1 MDRKEKE
8 MERNIG
14 LVGLCLAN
22 LALFHQSI
30 LLTCEELALVG
41 FFTALRT
48 LLSAIFQGFNR
59 MKVQKHGGKVFLA
72 AKSTDLLE

>member
-8 MERNIG
+8 MKRDIG

-41 FFTALRT
+41 FFTALQT

-59 MKVQKHGGKVFLA
+59 MKVQKHRGKVFLA
-72 AKSTDLLE
+72 AKSSDLLE

>member
-8 MERNIG
+8 MKRDIG

-22 LALFHQSI
+22 LALFHQPI
-30 LLTCEELALVG
+30 LLTREELALVG
-41 FFTALRT
+41 FFTAIRT
-48 LLSAIFQGFNR
+48 LLPVIFQGFNR

-72 AKSTDLLE
+72 VKSSDLLE